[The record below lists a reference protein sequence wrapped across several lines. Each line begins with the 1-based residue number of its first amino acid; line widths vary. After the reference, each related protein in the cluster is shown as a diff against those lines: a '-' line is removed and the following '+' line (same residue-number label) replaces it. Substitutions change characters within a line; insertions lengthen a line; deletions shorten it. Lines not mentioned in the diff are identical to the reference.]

1 MQPASQPPQA
11 NSHQQSPQP
20 QGLQIDIPSNLDAA
34 YSNFVVIQHTPAEF
48 VLDFVRVLP
57 NMPHAKVGARVI
69 MTPMHAKLLLR
80 ALQDNIDKY
89 EAQYGVIYTPQQGG
103 EQLVSKLFGA

>member
-1 MQPASQPPQA
+1 MQPSSQPLPA

-20 QGLQIDIPSNLDAA
+20 QGLQIDIPANLDAA

-48 VLDFVRVLP
+48 VFDFVRVLP